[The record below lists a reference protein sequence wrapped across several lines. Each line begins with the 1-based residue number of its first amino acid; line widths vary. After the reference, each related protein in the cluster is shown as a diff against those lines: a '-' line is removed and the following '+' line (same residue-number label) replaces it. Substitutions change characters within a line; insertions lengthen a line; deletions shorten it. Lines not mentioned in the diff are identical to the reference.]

1 MQFINDSDSFIP
13 MPMKYLMSDSD
24 GDTADETIKQEP
36 SDSDSSP
43 HKIEISRD
51 KIKSESVSD
60 SETSNEPEYKKMKT
74 LVIRLDS
81 RLNFQ
86 SSFKRNSLE
95 SRSSLEGSE
104 TEKEST
110 RDHMDTSTLGSDDEA
125 SNDSVKTEIVDTQY
139 TQEEIVEEEVVEE
152 KIVTD
157 FNANDGVTE
166 TLPEM
171 PTYAMPLKIRTK
183 AAYKHFDSKSLRRSI
198 EDESSKTV
206 LSISSAEESQA
217 DDGDDESNENSQNVS
232 PPTFSQYS
240 NSYEHHG
247 NTELASESIYF
258 SQTQSHLDALNSEGQ
273 YSNVTPVQQTRKYLP
288 EHSPVSNDSFDNE
301 NMNPVN
307 DFNNSDY
314 FDKFKMYQPITESLT
329 DSEENSYYA
338 DNTIEPNSLTV
349 DDAENENVPW
359 SRPSGSAQTRPYSES
374 EHSGESDPEVKAQME
389 SAINSILSLNQ
400 GAPSESQSADFGFS
414 QSNPM
419 FTTVPASDYQNEAS
433 DGDSQ
438 SEMRIDETT
447 TETSGPYTDNVVRI
461 DNDDDD
467 DDVVIV
473 GDDNDIDAAVQS
485 ILM

>member
-1 MQFINDSDSFIP
+1 

-24 GDTADETIKQEP
+24 GEAADETIKQEP
-36 SDSDSSP
+36 SDSDASP
-43 HKIEISRD
+43 QKIEISHD
-51 KIKSESVSD
+51 KIKTESVSD

-86 SSFKRNSLE
+86 SSFKRTSLE

-104 TEKEST
+104 TEKESM
-110 RDHMDTSTLGSDDEA
+110 RDHMDTSTQESDDEA
-125 SNDSVKTEIVDTQY
+125 SNDSVKTEIVDTDY
-139 TQEEIVEEEVVEE
+139 MQEETVKEEVVEE
-152 KIVTD
+152 EIVTD

-166 TLPEM
+166 TLQELPN
-171 PTYAMPLKIRTK
+171 YAMPLKIRTK

-206 LSISSAEESQA
+206 MSISSAEESQA
-217 DDGDDESNENSQNVS
+217 DDGDVDDESNENSQNVS
-232 PPTFSQYS
+232 PPRFSQYS

-258 SQTQSHLDALNSEGQ
+258 SQTQSHLETLNSDDH
-273 YSNVTPVQQTRKYLP
+273 YSNVTPVEQTRKYLP

-301 NMNPVN
+301 AVTSGT

-329 DSEENSYYA
+329 DSEENSYYSA

-349 DDAENENVPW
+349 DDTENENVPW
-359 SRPSGSAQTRPYSES
+359 SQPSGSSQTHPYSES

-400 GAPSESQSADFGFS
+400 GAPNESQSADFGFS
-414 QSNPM
+414 QSNPL
-419 FTTVPASDYQNEAS
+419 FTTVPAYQSETS

-438 SEMRIDETT
+438 SEMRIDEMTP
-447 TETSGPYTDNVVRI
+447 ETSGSFTDNVVRI
-461 DNDDDD
+461 DDDDDDDDND

-473 GDDNDIDAAVQS
+473 GDDIDAAVQS